1 MWLEHLR
8 SAWPGP
14 CGQVWLSRLGLLEP
28 VGSVTRI
35 LVLGMGV
42 SDPTVKV
49 HWVSG
54 RVSGPR
60 GQSEDHCVAP
70 RPLSVLQPSP
80 EVSPW

>member
-1 MWLEHLR
+1 MWLEPLR

-35 LVLGMGV
+35 LVLGTGV
-42 SDPTVKV
+42 SDRTAKV

-60 GQSEDHCVAP
+60 GHSEEHLCFSP
-70 RPLSVLQPSP
+70 PLKCHHSDAQQALL
-80 EVSPW
+80 

>member
-42 SDPTVKV
+42 STGFQEGFRGPEDTVR
-49 HWVSG
+49 ST
-54 RVSGPR
+54 
-60 GQSEDHCVAP
+60 
-70 RPLSVLQPSP
+70 
-80 EVSPW
+80 VSPRALCASALPLKCHHSDAQQALL